1 MSDKQPSKREKSGA
15 EFRKAKK
22 VRQNENKQLGS
33 FMLNYLKRD
42 DGKHETESNE
52 KTVQEEFSRVC
63 RDSEWETPGSR
74 ETESS
79 ILQVE
84 QESGAALP
92 QSEKDVDQ
100 LDVIDELDVLEQ
112 GKEVPEVRE
121 YKDQNVEDEEALAL
135 QEEND
140 VTGPRCYLEKHPEP
154 RQFLSNPSII
164 IDDVS
169 GTFDPASLVGLKL
182 NTEEKEKLIKIE
194 PCQPS
199 QQALKLRKKQFGER
213 SRYCS
218 QQVFLH
224 DDGTKRKWI
233 SYSLSTDSL
242 FCIPCLLFTDLLSR
256 GELARANQGNAFTNA
271 GFSNWKKQHSVV
283 KNHEMSAAH
292 TNAKVAEVLFL
303 QEKTITSCMEQQEQ
317 DEAAWRKLK
326 VAGNRNVMTRVV
338 DSIILL
344 GKQGLSFRGHRE
356 SNGSEVLNT
365 GNFLELLKYLS
376 LHDVTIRDHLEKV
389 CKKHEEMRKS
399 QTKKGKGRGSKLTF
413 LSNKTQNNVI
423 DVIGKEITSELVKR
437 IHECKAWALIADTT
451 PARLTL
457 ATMNSLAFVSELLIV
472 SVTVLSICFVA
483 NELLVQLHNSFTTQ
497 L

>member
-1 MSDKQPSKREKSGA
+1 M
-15 EFRKAKK
+15 
-22 VRQNENKQLGS
+22 
-33 FMLNYLKRD
+33 
-42 DGKHETESNE
+42 
-52 KTVQEEFSRVC
+52 QEEFSRVC
-63 RDSEWETPGSR
+63 RDNECETPGTR
-74 ETESS
+74 ETGSS

-84 QESGAALP
+84 QESGGDLP
-92 QSEKDVDQ
+92 QSEKDVGQ

-121 YKDQNVEDEEALAL
+121 YKDQNVEEALAL
-135 QEEND
+135 QEEDD
-140 VTGPRCYLEKHPEP
+140 VTEPRCYLEKHPEP

-182 NTEEKEKLIKIE
+182 NTEEKEKLIKME

-199 QQALKLRKKQFGER
+199 QQVLKLRKKQIEER

-233 SYSLSTDSL
+233 SHSLSTDSL

-271 GFSNWKKQHSVV
+271 GFSNWKKQHRVV

-292 TNAKVAEVLFL
+292 ANAKVAEVLFL

-317 DEAAWRKLK
+317 DEAARRKLK
-326 VAGNRNVMTRVV
+326 VTGNRNVMTRVV

-356 SNGSEVLNT
+356 SIGSEVLNT

-376 LHDVTIRDHLEKV
+376 IYDVTIRDHLEKV
-389 CKKHEEMRKS
+389 RKNHEEMRKS
-399 QTKKGKGRGSKLTF
+399 QTKKVNGRSSKLTF

-437 IHECKAWALIADTT
+437 IHKCKAWTLIAYTT
-451 PARLTL
+451 PD
-457 ATMNSLAFVSELLIV
+457 VSHHEQHL
-472 SVTVLSICFVA
+472 CQ
-483 NELLVQLHNSFTTQ
+483 NC
-497 L
+497 